1 LIFITSLKCISD
13 QVDATSIIDEG
24 MCRVF
29 RNGGDIGTTE
39 MTHMPREP
47 EAFSEQ
53 VVHILRRFFPE
64 KEVHLAGPMDLYL
77 DGRHLGLNNLYR
89 MVFSNPD
96 RGVEI
101 VEDFLE
107 QLLDD
112 DALADVQMPF
122 SVAKDRIMPRIQ
134 PMAIFEQ
141 LDKEQVVY
149 SPFVNETVI
158 LYVIDMPRMTVSITV
173 EQMLRW
179 GVSIDEIDRIARQ
192 NLSKYQPQ
200 LKLQIV
206 EARDGGRAVIFN
218 MQDGYDAARLLLTTL
233 WKRLAPE
240 FKGNFYVA
248 APARDMFM
256 AISCGPDPFVE
267 KLQERVNADYK
278 RLPYP
283 ISGDLFLVTQDGVAG
298 TRAA

>member
-1 LIFITSLKCISD
+1 MVSLD
-13 QVDATSIIDEG
+13 VVRTLVDEG
-24 MCRVF
+24 KREV
-29 RNGGDIGTTE
+29 IGIKR

-53 VVHILRRFFPE
+53 VVYILRRHFPDR
-64 KEVHLAGPMDLYL
+64 EVTLAGPMDLYL

-89 MVFSNPD
+89 MVMATPE

-107 QLLDD
+107 QLLDGD
-112 DALADVQMPF
+112 ELANIPMPY
-122 SVAKDRIMPRIQ
+122 SLAKERIMPRIQ
-134 PMAIFEQ
+134 PLSIFEQ
-141 LDKEQVVY
+141 LDSEQVAY
-149 SPFVNETVI
+149 SPFVNDTAI
-158 LYVIDMPRMTVSITV
+158 LYVIDMPKMTVSITV

-179 GVSIDEIDRIARQ
+179 GVSVDEIDRIARE
-192 NLSKYQPQ
+192 NLAKYQPE

-206 EARDGGRAVIFN
+206 EARDGGRAAIFN
-218 MQDGYDAARLLLTTL
+218 MQDGYDAARLLLSTL
-233 WKRLAPE
+233 FSRLAPE

-256 AISCGPDPFVE
+256 AISCGPDVFVE
-267 KLQERVNADYK
+267 KLQQRIATDYK

-283 ISGDLFLVTQDGVAG
+283 ISSDLFLVTQDGVAG

>member
-1 LIFITSLKCISD
+1 
-13 QVDATSIIDEG
+13 
-24 MCRVF
+24 
-29 RNGGDIGTTE
+29 

-53 VVHILRRFFPE
+53 VVYILRRFFPD
-64 KEVHLAGPMDLYL
+64 KEVHLAGPMDLFL

-89 MVFSNPD
+89 MVMASPE

-107 QLLDD
+107 QLLDGD
-112 DALADVQMPF
+112 EIANLPMPF
-122 SVAKDRIMPRIQ
+122 SVAKGRIMPRIQ
-134 PMAIFEQ
+134 PISIFDQ
-141 LDKEQVVY
+141 LDKEQVAH
-149 SPFVNETVI
+149 SPFVNDTAI
-158 LYVIDMPRMTVSITV
+158 LYVIDMPRMTVSITI
-173 EQMLRW
+173 EQMIQW
-179 GVSIDEIDRIARQ
+179 GVSIDEIDIIARQ
-192 NLSKYQPQ
+192 NLSRYQPE

-206 EARDGGRAVIFN
+206 EARDGGRAAIFN

-233 WKRLAPE
+233 WNRLAPE

-256 AISCGPDPFVE
+256 AISCGPDLFVE

>member
-1 LIFITSLKCISD
+1 
-13 QVDATSIIDEG
+13 
-24 MCRVF
+24 
-29 RNGGDIGTTE
+29 

-53 VVHILRRFFPE
+53 VVYILRRHFPD
-64 KEVHLAGPMDLYL
+64 KEVTLAGPMDLYL

-89 MVFSNPD
+89 MVMATPE

-107 QLLDD
+107 QLLEGDD
-112 DALADVQMPF
+112 LANVPMPF
-122 SVAKDRIMPRIQ
+122 SIAKSRIMPRIQ
-134 PMAIFEQ
+134 PDTIFEQ
-141 LDKEQVVY
+141 IDREQVAHL
-149 SPFVNETVI
+149 PFVNNTSI
-158 LYVIDMPRMTVSITV
+158 LYVIDMPRMTVSITI
-173 EQMLRW
+173 EQMMRW
-179 GVSIDEIDRIARQ
+179 GIEIDDIDCIARE
-192 NLSKYQPQ
+192 NLAAYQPE

-206 EARDGGRAVIFN
+206 EAREGGRAAIFN
-218 MQDGYDAARLLLTTL
+218 MQDGYDAARLLLDTL
-233 WKRLAPE
+233 YSRLAPE

-256 AISCGPDPFVE
+256 AISCGPDMFVE
-267 KLQERVNADYK
+267 KLQHRVATDYK

-283 ISGDLFLVTQDGVAG
+283 ISSDLFLVTQDGVAG